1 MFDRS
6 LNHFPVELID
16 RFADTISKVVPRSPR
31 RSVSTPEPL
40 HGFIELCFFKPCRR
54 RTSPFEVLIE
64 HHLQQHQRV
73 IGQRTDTSVQF
84 IEGLAIHRIDL
95 PLNDSGNVVFSKF
108 LPNLV
113 PSRFRFQQRTGL
125 ILTFNSLD

>member
-1 MFDRS
+1 MLAGNTDVSEFAAKLEQVVFDRS
-6 LNHFPVELID
+6 LNHLPVELID
-16 RFADTISKVVPRSPR
+16 CFADTISKVVPRSSR

-73 IGQRTDTSVQF
+73 IGHASDASVQL
-84 IEGLAIHRIDL
+84 IEGLAIHAVERIEQAIEAVR
-95 PLNDSGNVVFSKF
+95 SI
-108 LPNLV
+108 
-113 PSRFRFQQRTGL
+113 T
-125 ILTFNSLD
+125 